1 MRVASNISR
10 IASWVIGDN
19 MVIEF
24 QLMTDIISRCKHY
37 LGVVSVCS
45 HVVTD
50 VVTLAED
57 VRMDSVTESG
67 QVVR

>member
-1 MRVASNISR
+1 
-10 IASWVIGDN
+10 

-24 QLMTDIISRCKHY
+24 QLITDISGFKHY

-67 QVVR
+67 QVVW